1 MHDLPKR
8 NAPRSCRG
16 EGMSAEPWSAFDALA
31 RTTARLEL
39 AGVVV
44 CGEEWRRLFRDDRD
58 GAIRAVIVRLE
69 AERRMCAAFEAM
81 TLERAPS

>member
-1 MHDLPKR
+1 M
-8 NAPRSCRG
+8 NAD
-16 EGMSAEPWSAFDALA
+16 PWNAFDALA

-58 GAIRAVIVRLE
+58 RAIRAVIARLE